1 MFVSRLIFKQIAEF
15 LLGFIDYSRYT
26 FLMTDKQKLILAVP
40 KGRILEELMPLLSA
54 CNITPEDDFTN
65 DKSRKLQFT
74 TNHDGLDII
83 RVRAF
88 DVATFVAYG
97 GAHLGV
103 VGSDAIEEFNYSE
116 IYAPLDLGIGACR
129 LSVAMPTEDAAT
141 DDPTKWSHIR
151 VATKYPSL
159 TARHFAKRGVQTE
172 CIKLNGAMEIAPA
185 LGLAKRIVDLV
196 STGNT
201 LKANNMVEIE
211 KILDVSSRLIVNRS
225 IQKTRV
231 KEITAWIDA
240 FRDAVK
246 NRPPSNG

>member
-1 MFVSRLIFKQIAEF
+1 MSKE
-15 LLGFIDYSRYT
+15 
-26 FLMTDKQKLILAVP
+26 QKLILAVP

-54 CNITPEDDFTN
+54 CDIIPEDDFTN
-65 DKSRKLQFT
+65 SKSRKLQFT

-116 IYAPLDLGIGACR
+116 IYAPLDLGIGGCH
-129 LSVAMPTEDAAT
+129 LSVAMLTEDAAT

-159 TARHFAKRGVQTE
+159 TSRHFAKRGVQTE
-172 CIKLNGAMEIAPA
+172 CIKLNGAMEIAPS

-196 STGNT
+196 STGST
-201 LKANNMVEIE
+201 LKANNMVEVE
-211 KILDVSSRLIVNRS
+211 KILGVSSRLIINRS

-231 KEITAWIDA
+231 EEITSWVEK
-240 FRDAVK
+240 FRAAVK
-246 NRPPSNG
+246 SRP

>member
-1 MFVSRLIFKQIAEF
+1 
-15 LLGFIDYSRYT
+15 
-26 FLMTDKQKLILAVP
+26 MTDKLILAVP

-54 CNITPEDDFTN
+54 CNIIPEDDFTN

-74 TNHDGLDII
+74 TNHYGLDII

-116 IYAPLDLGIGACR
+116 IYAPLDLGIGKCR
-129 LSVAMPTEDAAT
+129 LSVAMPTKDAAT

-231 KEITAWIDA
+231 EEITKWIEA
-240 FRDAVK
+240 FRAAIK
-246 NRPPSNG
+246 NRPSSNG